1 MSELPA
7 SPRENSDK
15 PIRRRFSLLRRFRR
29 DNRAATV
36 VEFALV
42 ALPFFGLMF
51 AILETFLL
59 FFASQ
64 TVETAT
70 NSGARLIRT
79 GQAQSAGLTAETFK
93 ERICAALVGLF
104 NCEANLMVDVRTYDF
119 FEQVDMGAPIDEN
132 GNLVQNFVYQ
142 PGVGGDV
149 VVVRSFLEWPIHT
162 NILGL
167 GLANLGNG
175 NRLIAAATAFRNEP
189 F

>member
-1 MSELPA
+1 MSKQPA
-7 SPRENSDK
+7 RSDSDQER
-15 PIRRRFSLLRRFRR
+15 PTRRRFSLLRRFRR

-36 VEFALV
+36 IEFALV
-42 ALPFFGLMF
+42 ALPFFALMF

-64 TVETAT
+64 TIETAT

-79 GQAQSAGLTAETFK
+79 GQAQQQGLTAETFQT
-93 ERICAALVGLF
+93 RICGALVGLF

-119 FEQVDMGAPIDEN
+119 FEQVDMTTPIDEN
-132 GNLVQNFVYQ
+132 GNLIENFTYQ

-149 VVVRSFLEWPIHT
+149 VVVRAFLEWPIHT

-167 GLANLGNG
+167 GLANLANG